1 MSHAP
6 TAARAAPPAAI
17 RVLLVDD
24 HQVVRMG
31 LRTVLGFHPDIAVAG
46 EAGDVTAAIQ
56 AVRETRPDVV
66 LMDLRI
72 PGGGGEEATRAIRG
86 ENPSARVLVLTTYD
100 AEEDIHRA
108 LESGARGYLL
118 KSAPNAVLVD
128 AIRRV
133 ARGERVIPAE
143 IEAKLASREA
153 KPELTPREKEVLR
166 LVATG
171 HSNRDIAAKLGF
183 TEHTSKA
190 HLKQILVKMKAN
202 DRTQA
207 ATQAIQRGIVVL
219 D

>member
-1 MSHAP
+1 MAQPVP
-6 TAARAAPPAAI
+6 TARSTAPASI

-31 LRTVLGFHPDIAVAG
+31 LRTVLGFHPDITVVG
-46 EAGDVTAAIQ
+46 EAGDTPSAIH
-56 AVRETRPDVV
+56 AFRELRPDVV

-108 LESGARGYLL
+108 LEAGARGYLL
-118 KSAPNAVLVD
+118 KTAPNGALVE

-133 ARGERVIPAE
+133 AGGERVIPAE